1 MINMELEEMDRLI
14 AEYFKRKGLPLSPAV
29 TFGDVIIRER
39 ISDIVSRKD
48 ITDLR
53 AWLSRDFHLNIP
65 IVSSNM
71 DTVTDSRMAIAL
83 ARLGGMGFIHQFA
96 SLEQRVNEVKKVK
109 RADNTVIENPATIN
123 PKATLAEA
131 KKIMDQYQ
139 ISCLLVVNQH
149 NKLVGI
155 LTSRD
160 MRFKTNL
167 SEEVWESMTSQS
179 LVTALKGVT
188 TQEAEIILQ
197 TKKVEKL
204 PLVDKDGKVIGL
216 ITAKDIL
223 KRRQFPNA
231 ARDSRGQLV
240 VGATL
245 RFKGDNLLEAE
256 ALLRAGADVLLLD
269 TARASAVVAAKKTGR
284 IKQKFPGA
292 VLVVGNTANPDAV
305 VLFARMGADCVKIG
319 IGPGKGCKTQEVAG
333 VGCPQ
338 LHAIA
343 ECAVIAKKLG
353 MRVIGDGG
361 ISKGNHF
368 VKAIVAGADAV
379 MIGGLLSGTDESPG
393 FIKINKQGQLVKI
406 FRGSASTEHQ
416 MDRVAK
422 GDLDSVREDE
432 GESGEVPYV
441 GSLVSVVGGLLGGLR
456 SGMSYVG
463 AHNLEEM
470 WRLGTFRWRS
480 KEAIEEGKPRI

>member
-1 MINMELEEMDRLI
+1 MDMNPEVMNQLI
-14 AEYFKRKGLPLSPAV
+14 AEYFKNKGLPLSPAV
-29 TFGDVIIRER
+29 TFGDVIIKER

-53 AWLSRDFHLNIP
+53 AWLSRDFYLNIP

-83 ARLGGMGFIHQFA
+83 ARLGGMGFIHQFFP
-96 SLEQRVNEVKKVK
+96 LEQRVDEVKKVK

-149 NKLVGI
+149 GKLVGI

-167 SEEVWESMTSQS
+167 SEEVWESMTSHP
-179 LVTALKGVT
+179 LVTASKNVT
-188 TQEAEIILQ
+188 AKEAEIILQ
-197 TKKVEKL
+197 KKKVEKL
-204 PLVDKDGKVIGL
+204 PLIDKDGRVTGL

-223 KRRQFPNA
+223 KRGQFPNA
-231 ARDSRGQLV
+231 ARDKRGQLV

-245 RFKGDNLLEAE
+245 RFKGGNLLEAE
-256 ALLRAGADVLLLD
+256 TLLNAGADVLLLD
-269 TARASAVVAAKKTGR
+269 TARGSAWIVAEKVGR
-284 IKQKFPGA
+284 IKKKFPKS

-353 MRVIGDGG
+353 MWVIGDGG
-361 ISKGNHF
+361 ISKGNHL

-393 FIKINKQGQLVKI
+393 FIKINKKGQLVKI

-422 GDLDSVREDE
+422 GDLDSVREGE

-441 GSLVSVVGGLLGGLR
+441 GSLTSVINGLLGGLR

-463 AHNLEEM
+463 VRNLKDM
-470 WRLGTFRWRS
+470 WRFGRFRWRS